1 LLAHGGARFAQSLTR
16 SELVDEYRFIFH
28 PVVLGKGLRPFPELQ
43 APRHLKLVGGTRF
56 KSGAV
61 VMILQN

>member
-1 LLAHGGARFAQSLTR
+1 LTR